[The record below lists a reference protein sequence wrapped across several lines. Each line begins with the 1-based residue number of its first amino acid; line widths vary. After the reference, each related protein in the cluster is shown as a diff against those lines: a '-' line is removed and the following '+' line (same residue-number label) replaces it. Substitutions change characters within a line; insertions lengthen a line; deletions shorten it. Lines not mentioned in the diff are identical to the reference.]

1 MKYKRADRLI
11 QEIDILNN
19 RAISVDYLSNVFNVN
34 RQSILNDLYILRD
47 KGYNVKK
54 LEIGYYTIKE
64 TELNPLKIKE
74 LFI

>member
-1 MKYKRADRLI
+1 MKYKRADRLA
-11 QEIDILNN
+11 QEISILSG
-19 RAISVDYLSNVFNVN
+19 RTISIDYLMNVFNVN